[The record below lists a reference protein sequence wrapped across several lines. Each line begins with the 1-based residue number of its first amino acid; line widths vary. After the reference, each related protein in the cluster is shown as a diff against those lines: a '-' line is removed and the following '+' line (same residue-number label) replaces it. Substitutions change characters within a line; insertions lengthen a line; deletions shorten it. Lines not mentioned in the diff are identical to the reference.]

1 MINPIILLLLLTIL
15 FSCSKPTG
23 IKNVIAN
30 ADSVAINYFK
40 GDGTADIVTNMVMLK
55 DKNQIS
61 KLADYIEAATTE
73 NYKCGYD
80 GSIHI
85 FKKDAVVQN
94 IDFRLNDVQC
104 MHFSFLINNKLFST
118 QLSAEAQVFLLSVN
132 KKYF

>member
-1 MINPIILLLLLTIL
+1 MIKSIVFLLLLSVL
-15 FSCSKPTG
+15 FSCSRPTG
-23 IKNVIAN
+23 IKDVITT

-40 GDGTADIVTNMVMLK
+40 GDGTADTVTNMVMLK
-55 DKNQIS
+55 EKNQIS

-85 FKKDAVVQN
+85 FKKDTVVQN
-94 IDFRLNDVQC
+94 IDFSLNDVQC

-118 QLSAEAQVFLLSVN
+118 QLSAEALQFIKSVN
-132 KKYF
+132 KK

>member
-1 MINPIILLLLLTIL
+1 MIKSIVFLLLLSVL
-15 FSCSKPTG
+15 FSCSRPTG
-23 IKNVIAN
+23 IKDVITT

-40 GDGTADIVTNMVMLK
+40 GDGTADTVTNMVMLK
-55 DKNQIS
+55 EKNQIG

-94 IDFRLNDVQC
+94 IDFSLNDVQC
-104 MHFSFLINNKLFST
+104 MHFSFLIKNKLFST
-118 QLSAEAQVFLLSVN
+118 QLSAEAQAFLLSVN
-132 KKYF
+132 KK